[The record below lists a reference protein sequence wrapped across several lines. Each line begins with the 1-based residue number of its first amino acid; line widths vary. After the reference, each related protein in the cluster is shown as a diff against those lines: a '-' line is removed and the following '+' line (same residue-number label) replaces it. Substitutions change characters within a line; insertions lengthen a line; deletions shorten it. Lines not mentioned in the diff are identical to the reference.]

1 MNGDNERLALR
12 QWEDV
17 LVVRIKISDL
27 TNIIEVKRLSQ
38 DLLGLVEGGAT
49 NMILDLKYARH
60 FGSAFIGTLVEL
72 ARQINLKNGKLVISH
87 PEHIMPVLQVTKIGR
102 LFETAPDP
110 KTASRMF
117 PKPP

>member
-1 MNGDNERLALR
+1 MSGDTERYAIR

-17 LVVRIKISDL
+17 TIVRLKISDL
-27 TNIIEVKRLSQ
+27 TNIVEVRRLSQ
-38 DLLGLVEGGAT
+38 DLLGLVDNGAV

-60 FGSAFIGTLVEL
+60 FG
-72 ARQINLKNGKLVISH
+72 RRINLKDGKLVISH
-87 PEHIMPVLQVTKIGR
+87 PEHILPVLQVTKIGR

-110 KTASRMF
+110 KAAAKLF